1 MKVTVTKKNHIPY
14 QGKTEV
20 YEGGGPQTRKTIP
33 QNLVFGLNVF
43 PNIISRNSQ
52 LQYTIPQSQKIRLN
66 LYDISGRK
74 INSITDGVIE
84 PGIYTYDLDSSNL
97 IAGIYFLML
106 EGEQETITEK
116 VLIVR

>member
-14 QGKTEV
+14 QGKVEV
-20 YEGGGPQTRKTIP
+20 YEGGGPQTHKIIP
-33 QNLVFGLNVF
+33 QYLVFGLKVY
-43 PNIISRNSQ
+43 PNIISHNTQ

-74 INSITDGVIE
+74 INSIADGVIE
-84 PGIYTYDLDSSNL
+84 PGIYTYDLDSSML
-97 IAGIYFLML
+97 SAGIYFLIL
-106 EGEQETITEK
+106 EGKEETITEK